1 MSLKTVMLAEA
12 LWKEK
17 VTHISYT
24 IPRFL
29 IASSRME
36 QVQGS

>member
-1 MSLKTVMLAEA
+1 MVIPTEA

-17 VTHISYT
+17 VTYISYT
-24 IPRFL
+24 VSWLL

-36 QVQGS
+36 EGQGS